1 MSRVGPCCGD
11 VQTFLVKLQPAW
23 TSQGCAGDSRAV
35 VAGRPWPALGTDV
48 PPSCSIGR
56 RTSRAGRRLCR
67 KLRPYDTAVRR
78 RTCSPEAP
86 EVTLWQLGFS
96 EALKPGWLTASW
108 GHCMTVMWPAFLSN
122 PRAWTLVKFSMSGGK
137 HHSSAARADARML
150 CGKQKEHSSVKHP
163 AHAVRP
169 GESVSPG
176 SLCSRNWSYQT
187 GLYSQMQT
195 QQKLP
200 KRRKSLCFLE
210 SISNSSVFVGCLFP
224 PSPRTPPPIVSL
236 FHFSISFFLFL

>member
-1 MSRVGPCCGD
+1 M
-11 VQTFLVKLQPAW
+11 L
-23 TSQGCAGDSRAV
+23 
-35 VAGRPWPALGTDV
+35 
-48 PPSCSIGR
+48 I
-56 RTSRAGRRLCR
+56 
-67 KLRPYDTAVRR
+67 
-78 RTCSPEAP
+78 
-86 EVTLWQLGFS
+86 
-96 EALKPGWLTASW
+96 
-108 GHCMTVMWPAFLSN
+108 
-122 PRAWTLVKFSMSGGK
+122 KFSMSGGK

-210 SISNSSVFVGCLFP
+210 SISNSSVFVSFLFP
-224 PSPRTPPPIVSL
+224 PSPCTPTL
-236 FHFSISFFLFL
+236 FLSSISPSLSFSSFRMPSYAHLSKHLCKPQSETSPIM